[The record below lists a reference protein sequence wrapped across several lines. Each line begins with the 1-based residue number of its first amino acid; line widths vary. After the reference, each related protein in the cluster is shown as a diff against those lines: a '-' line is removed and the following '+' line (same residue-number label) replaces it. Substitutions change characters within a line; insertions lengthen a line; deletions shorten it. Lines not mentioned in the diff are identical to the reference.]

1 MQNYLYICT
10 MDKKYLIHFGDN
22 TFEAS
27 EYQIKIFQCIEY
39 GVGNMVI
46 NASAGSSKT
55 TSIVNG
61 INYIPKEKRVLFVA
75 FNKDIASKIKTLV
88 ERENTN
94 VHTFHSLGRSIL
106 IENNI
111 ITEDTPINEYKYNTY
126 IKENIETLS
135 KEGELRSLKN
145 NYNTYISNITKLCEY
160 CRYFHYMQKNKIK
173 KLAKFYGITI
183 IRDEIDVVIEVLKW
197 GTKCQDEIDY
207 TDMIWLPVQ
216 LNLTTKNKLYDF
228 IFVDEAQDTSIV
240 EQELVFKTF
249 KRGARFCI
257 IGDTKQSINIWC
269 GATEEAIDVF
279 LKQPN
284 TQTFNLPISYRCPR
298 KIVDFVQQFTDNIIS
313 APNAIEGE
321 INYEVSPNYAQ
332 AGDMILCRNTAP
344 LIKLHL
350 LYLRN
355 NKKSFIRGFEN
366 IKTEYLSLIQNSNS
380 KFIDKNILTTDGLIP
395 TLYKQLFQQM
405 EYLKKDFSLSEEE
418 LVVHPKILE
427 MYDNI
432 QGIISLSDS
441 INTTEELIDKI
452 NTVFSG
458 NELNA
463 IQLSTIHKAKGL
475 EADNVF
481 ILCPSL
487 LPNPYAKLDW
497 EKRTEINLQYVA
509 YTRAKKTLNFIKED
523 KSSQWENIK
532 NQFSVK
538 AMTKTFN
545 EIKAKLNY
553 NTDFQCKENDILTK
567 KIETIQTIGTKT
579 FYNLG
584 YTNNT
589 KKAGLKFSKLINK

>member
-1 MQNYLYICT
+1 MK
-10 MDKKYLIHFGDN
+10 KKYILKYGDKE
-22 TFEAS
+22 FEAS

-61 INYIPKEKRVLFVA
+61 INYIPKDKRVLFVA
-75 FNKDIASKIKTLV
+75 FNKDIANKIKGIVT
-88 ERENTN
+88 RENTN

-106 IENNI
+106 IENGI
-111 ITEDTPINEYKYNTY
+111 ITEETPINEYKYNSY
-126 IKENIETLS
+126 IKEHIDTLS
-135 KEGELRSLKN
+135 KEGELRSLKKQ
-145 NYNTYISNITKLCEY
+145 YNTYINNITKLCEY
-160 CRYFHYMQKNKIK
+160 CRYFHYMQKSKIK
-173 KLAKFYGITI
+173 KLAKFYGITL

-197 GTKCQDEIDY
+197 GTKEQKEIDY

-216 LNLTTKNKLYDF
+216 LNLTTKNKLFDF

-279 LKQPN
+279 IKQPN
-284 TQTFNLPISYRCPR
+284 TNIFNLPISYRCPQ
-298 KIVDFVQQFTDNIIS
+298 KIVNFAQQFSDNIIA

-321 INYEVSPNYAQ
+321 INYDVSPNFAQ
-332 AGDMILCRNTAP
+332 AGDMVLCRNTAP

-350 LYLRN
+350 SYLRN

-380 KFIDKNILTTDGLIP
+380 KYIDKNILTTDGLIP

-405 EYLKKDFSLSEEE
+405 EFLKRDFSLTDEEI
-418 LVVHPKILE
+418 VVHPKILE

-441 INTTEELIDKI
+441 ISTTQELIDKI
-452 NTVFSG
+452 NTVFNG
-458 NELNA
+458 DELDA

-475 EADNVF
+475 ESDNVF

-497 EKRTEINLQYVA
+497 EKRTETNLQYVA
-509 YTRAKKTLNFIKED
+509 YTRAKKTLNFIKEE
-523 KSSQWENIK
+523 KSTQWENIR

-538 AMTKTFN
+538 AMTKTFE
-545 EIKAKLNY
+545 EIKTKLNY
-553 NTDFQCKENDILTK
+553 NIDFNCKEEELLTK
-567 KIETIQTIGTKT
+567 KTETIHVIGTKQNKN
-579 FYNLG
+579 NLFIP
-584 YTNNT
+584 NNKST
-589 KKAGLKFSKLINK
+589 KKGGIRFANLINN